1 MTRRQRH
8 AARWLA
14 LAATGWLTGCVINA
28 AKPYDGAALDPHG
41 ERAIAVVGVTVDRPW
56 RFERFGV
63 VLDQYD
69 VTQQKITGNCFSYN
83 RIEAGAPGVAGPT
96 RFFAFEVPAGHYIY
110 SAFNRSNE
118 VGGAQFPEG
127 NRAFHLPAGR
137 AVYIGNFVLDKD
149 TITLRRDTAE
159 ARAALKQTLPKLAA
173 QVEIA
178 AAVTAAPA
186 RPFMCTP

>member
-83 RIEAGAPGVAGPT
+83 RIEVNAPGVPGPT
-96 RFFAFEVPAGHYIY
+96 RFFAFDVPPGPYIY
-110 SAFNRSNE
+110 SAFN
-118 VGGAQFPEG
+118 GGRFAAKDQ
-127 NRAFHLPAGR
+127 AFLLPAGR
-137 AVYIGNFVLDKD
+137 AMYIGNFVLGDND
-149 TITLRRDTAE
+149 SVTLRRDTAQD
-159 ARAALKQTLPKLAA
+159 RAALAQALPKLVAQMETTPTVAA
-173 QVEIA
+173 
-178 AAVTAAPA
+178 TAAK
-186 RPFMCTP
+186 PFLCTP